1 MYPFIYVCFFASVEC
16 ETVNLVFQAGGCLF
30 FQWEDIMEQMS
41 PIPTVPS
48 APKVVQVLLEV
59 AMLRERIYMIVDHL
73 K

>member
-1 MYPFIYVCFFASVEC
+1 
-16 ETVNLVFQAGGCLF
+16 
-30 FQWEDIMEQMS
+30 MEQMS